1 MNVKDLSKEDRP
13 RERLIKVGPRA
24 LSDVELLA
32 ILIGSGTKTSTV
44 LELATEILKQYTLV
58 DLKDLTYE
66 KINKIKGIKQAK
78 ACQLL
83 VCFEIA
89 RRSSQIPKYRGS
101 LETAKDIYEYIY
113 DEIYLESSEIILAI
127 LCDCKLHPIKK
138 IVIRGDEAHQ
148 VNFPTKKII
157 THALNIKAYAII
169 LVHNHPSGDIHPSKI
184 DIKATLD
191 FQQLLN
197 TLDILLLEHLVVSPS
212 AYFSMHEHGLL
223 SMNGEYSIMGDC
235 FEKIFL

>member
-113 DEIYLESSEIILAI
+113 DEIYL
-127 LCDCKLHPIKK
+127 
-138 IVIRGDEAHQ
+138 
-148 VNFPTKKII
+148 
-157 THALNIKAYAII
+157 
-169 LVHNHPSGDIHPSKI
+169 
-184 DIKATLD
+184 
-191 FQQLLN
+191 
-197 TLDILLLEHLVVSPS
+197 
-212 AYFSMHEHGLL
+212 
-223 SMNGEYSIMGDC
+223 
-235 FEKIFL
+235 